1 MCVCHCSGFIWD
13 IKGPIRCNIHFR
25 MFSYK
30 RLQAA
35 SEGWAILDKNKILI
49 FVFAENSILNFDFDF
64 SGNTTK
70 KPMTYMIS
78 NSLSLFIKKNS
89 KQIFLMGM

>member
-1 MCVCHCSGFIWD
+1 MFLQCVCHCSGFSWD

-35 SEGWAILDKNKILI
+35 SEGLAILDKT
-49 FVFAENSILNFDFDF
+49 ENSIFNFDFDF

-89 KQIFLMGM
+89 EQIFLMGM